1 MLPPFPDTGGAAM
14 ELLYIF
20 QIVCPWLLTAALIVA
35 AVSDIRSYEIPDSI
49 NAIIGI
55 MYFAYALSAPGRV
68 DFAGACVVALI
79 VFLVGVGLFSAGAFG
94 GGDVKLL
101 AVTTLW
107 AGPTMVLPFLIV
119 TALAGGLLSLTV
131 LMRAQL
137 AGRSLHVA
145 AKPNVPYG
153 VAIAIGGIYVATGIS
168 GL

>member
-1 MLPPFPDTGGAAM
+1 
-14 ELLYIF
+14 
-20 QIVCPWLLTAALIVA
+20 
-35 AVSDIRSYEIPDSI
+35 
-49 NAIIGI
+49 
-55 MYFAYALSAPGRV
+55 
-68 DFAGACVVALI
+68 